1 MASNLFHRK
10 IQMKKKVFFFI
21 LVLTIAFA
29 FGLLYMERKEIY
41 DKAVVELKI
50 GNTDGAIVLFRKSY
64 SLGYK
69 NAKIEL
75 IMIYALGIGIN
86 PDRETAFLLIKDL
99 KKKDQLKQIKSI
111 IFSIENAEFNDLANK
126 DLEFWKN
133 KLRELLAR
141 QSNK

>member
-1 MASNLFHRK
+1 
-10 IQMKKKVFFFI
+10 
-21 LVLTIAFA
+21 
-29 FGLLYMERKEIY
+29 MERKEIY